1 MVLFSLFSLLFGFIA
16 IVLFLVNIP
25 NITVVAVEYIAE
37 NMAILII
44 LVGQMLF
51 IAFVGYMIKRKLAH
65 LGKIKNLELQMQW
78 VLKYRKGELE
88 YRKGYEQGMHERIT
102 LLESRVSNIE

>member
-1 MVLFSLFSLLFGFIA
+1 MIHLTAWL
-16 IVLFLVNIP
+16 
-25 NITVVAVEYIAE
+25 AE

-102 LLESRVSNIE
+102 LLENRVSDTNDRLAGISSFSGYDEFRND